1 MTKLLHGNEK
11 SRLTGGREPLF
22 SQKELLVLAIP
33 LLVEQLLEV
42 TVGMADTMMVS
53 RCGEAA
59 ISGVSLVDMINNLII
74 VLFAA
79 LATGGAV
86 VVSQYL
92 GAKERGNADKSAG
105 QLLLLSGLSGV
116 VIGVVCF
123 VLARPMIRLF
133 YGSIDTD
140 VLDAGV
146 KYLQIIALSYPFL
159 ALYNGGAALFRSIG
173 NSKISMQISFLMN
186 IINIV
191 GNAVCIFGFKMG
203 VDGVAWPSVVS
214 RVVAAALILRKCY
227 REDAVLTVPK
237 TLRLD
242 GGMAKRILGIGIPS
256 AFENSLFEAGR
267 ILVVSMISTF
277 GTVQIAANAVANNLD
292 GMGVIPGK
300 AISLAMITVVGRCIG
315 AGDHEQTVY
324 YTRKLLLWAY
334 ITMGLSNGAILLF
347 LRQLVGIYAL
357 SGETMELA
365 ITLVTIHAGCA
376 IIFWPLSFVLPN
388 ALRAA
393 NDVKFTMVVSI
404 LSMACW
410 RLGFSYLLCVRMGWG
425 AVGVW
430 VAMVIDWTCRV
441 TCFVLTHGFAESFAA
456 LDADIFSVQET
467 KMQPGQA
474 DFAPEGYTEYT
485 YSAEKKGYSGTACWC
500 KTAPLAVT
508 TGIGLEQHDH
518 EGRVL
523 TLEYP
528 GFYLVNCYTPNSQD
542 GLKRLDYRMEWE
554 DAFRAYL
561 LALDA
566 KKPVILCGDLNVAH
580 TEMDIKNAKTNRMS
594 AGFTDQERAK
604 MTELLA
610 AGFADSFRVVHPDEV
625 KYSWWS
631 YRFHAR
637 EKNAGWRIDYFI
649 VSRRIAD
656 RIRAAEIHN
665 EIFGSDHC
673 PVELQIDL

>member
-1 MTKLLHGNEK
+1 MAEQVVSGAKAPLF
-11 SRLTGGREPLF
+11 GGRKPLF
-22 SQKELLVLAIP
+22 TQKELLRLTGP

-59 ISGVSLVDMINNLII
+59 ISGVSLVDMINQLII

-86 VVSQYL
+86 VVSQFL
-92 GAKERGNADKSAG
+92 GAREQKDADRSSG
-105 QLLLLSGLSGV
+105 QLILLSGVFGV
-116 VIGVVCF
+116 LVGAVCF
-123 VLARPMIRLF
+123 FFARPMIRLC
-133 YGSIDTD
+133 YGSIAPD
-140 VLDAGV
+140 VLEASV
-146 KYLQIIALSYPFL
+146 LYLKIIALSYPFL
-159 ALYNGGAALFRSIG
+159 ALYNGGAALYRSMG
-173 NSKISMQISFLMN
+173 NSKISMQISILMN

-191 GNAVCIFGFKMG
+191 GNAVCIFGLKMG
-203 VDGVAWPSVVS
+203 VDGVAWPSVIS
-214 RVVAAALILRKCY
+214 RVVAAVLILGKCY
-227 REDAVLTVPK
+227 QKGQALNVPK
-237 TLRLD
+237 TTRLD
-242 GGMAKRILGIGIPS
+242 ARMTKRILGIGIPS
-256 AFENSLFEAGR
+256 AFENSLFQAGR
-267 ILVVSMISTF
+267 ILVVSMISAF

-441 TCFVLTHGFAESFAA
+441 TCFVLRFRSGAWK
-456 LDADIFSVQET
+456 T
-467 KMQPGQA
+467 K
-474 DFAPEGYTEYT
+474 Y
-485 YSAEKKGYSGTACWC
+485 
-500 KTAPLAVT
+500 LA
-508 TGIGLEQHDH
+508 
-518 EGRVL
+518 
-523 TLEYP
+523 
-528 GFYLVNCYTPNSQD
+528 
-542 GLKRLDYRMEWE
+542 
-554 DAFRAYL
+554 
-561 LALDA
+561 
-566 KKPVILCGDLNVAH
+566 
-580 TEMDIKNAKTNRMS
+580 
-594 AGFTDQERAK
+594 
-604 MTELLA
+604 
-610 AGFADSFRVVHPDEV
+610 
-625 KYSWWS
+625 
-631 YRFHAR
+631 
-637 EKNAGWRIDYFI
+637 
-649 VSRRIAD
+649 
-656 RIRAAEIHN
+656 
-665 EIFGSDHC
+665 
-673 PVELQIDL
+673 

>member
-214 RVVAAALILRKCY
+214 RVVAAVLILRKCY

-242 GGMAKRILGIGIPS
+242 GGMAKRILGIGIPLRHGADRS
-256 AFENSLFEAGR
+256 QRRGQQSGWHGRHPGQGHQSGHDHGSGALHRCRRPRADRLLHPQAAAVGLHYHGAFQRGNPAVPPAAGGHLR
-267 ILVVSMISTF
+267 PF
-277 GTVQIAANAVANNLD
+277 RRD
-292 GMGVIPGK
+292 H
-300 AISLAMITVVGRCIG
+300 G
-315 AGDHEQTVY
+315 AGHY
-324 YTRKLLLWAY
+324 AGHHPCGLRHHLLA
-334 ITMGLSNGAILLF
+334 A
-347 LRQLVGIYAL
+347 V
-357 SGETMELA
+357 
-365 ITLVTIHAGCA
+365 
-376 IIFWPLSFVLPN
+376 
-388 ALRAA
+388 LRAA
-393 NDVKFTMVVSI
+393 QRPARGKRREIYHGGVHPQHGMLAVGLQ
-404 LSMACW
+404 LSAVRPHGLGRCGRVGGYGH
-410 RLGFSYLLCVRMGWG
+410 RLDLPRDLLC
-425 AVGVW
+425 
-430 VAMVIDWTCRV
+430 
-441 TCFVLTHGFAESFAA
+441 AA
-456 LDADIFSVQET
+456 LPQ
-467 KMQPGQA
+467 
-474 DFAPEGYTEYT
+474 
-485 YSAEKKGYSGTACWC
+485 
-500 KTAPLAVT
+500 
-508 TGIGLEQHDH
+508 
-518 EGRVL
+518 R
-523 TLEYP
+523 
-528 GFYLVNCYTPNSQD
+528 
-542 GLKRLDYRMEWE
+542 RMEN
-554 DAFRAYL
+554 
-561 LALDA
+561 
-566 KKPVILCGDLNVAH
+566 KISGI
-580 TEMDIKNAKTNRMS
+580 TI
-594 AGFTDQERAK
+594 
-604 MTELLA
+604 
-610 AGFADSFRVVHPDEV
+610 
-625 KYSWWS
+625 
-631 YRFHAR
+631 
-637 EKNAGWRIDYFI
+637 
-649 VSRRIAD
+649 RRKA
-656 RIRAAEIHN
+656 
-665 EIFGSDHC
+665 
-673 PVELQIDL
+673 